1 MSYANLLPYSS
12 LIAEA
17 APCDLLIV
25 RCLEVSDF
33 SSGGFIFQKKEYDFR
48 ASPHRRP
55 KIRREFPAKKF
66 PKSAC

>member
-1 MSYANLLPYSS
+1 MRLKFS

-17 APCDLLIV
+17 APCDILIV
-25 RCLEVSDF
+25 RWLEVSDF
-33 SSGGFIFQKKEYDFR
+33 SLGGFIFQKKEYDFR